1 MAISK
6 NNTRINIVISKK
18 KKEDL
23 DKMAKAANKS
33 TSGFVSEIVLE
44 YLEKIKKNKHKKT
57 YFFDRANNQIV
68 QKL

>member
-44 YLEKIKKNKHKKT
+44 YLKKNKHKKT

>member
-44 YLEKIKKNKHKKT
+44 YLEKQNKEK
-57 YFFDRANNQIV
+57 
-68 QKL
+68 